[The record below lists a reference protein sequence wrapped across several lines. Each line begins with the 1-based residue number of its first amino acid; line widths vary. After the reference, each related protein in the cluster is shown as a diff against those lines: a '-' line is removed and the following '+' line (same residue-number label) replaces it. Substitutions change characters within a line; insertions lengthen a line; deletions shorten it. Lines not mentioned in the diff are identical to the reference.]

1 MEAVNEQV
9 RLMEIEK
16 ELAGPQKEAALAKY
30 DAVLSV
36 LAKRIDAA
44 MKAGLPPDEFPKGDV
59 QQQTEKGKRMTID
72 PLAPVT
78 NEIASPEVKDMN
90 AHFTRTTDIE
100 GGNFIHTDSVYN
112 ALFNAASAMERRL
125 KESLENYQKHPDVQ
139 ANLQQLQYDLQQ
151 WNLALTTMTNINK
164 NMGDALNSIA
174 SNFR

>member
-1 MEAVNEQV
+1 MA
-9 RLMEIEK
+9 
-16 ELAGPQKEAALAKY
+16 
-30 DAVLSV
+30 
-36 LAKRIDAA
+36 
-44 MKAGLPPDEFPKGDV
+44 
-59 QQQTEKGKRMTID
+59 TWT

-78 NEIASPEVKDMN
+78 NDIASPEYKDMN

-112 ALFNAASAMERRL
+112 ALFNAASTMERRL
-125 KESLENYQKHPDVQ
+125 KESLENYQQHPDVQ